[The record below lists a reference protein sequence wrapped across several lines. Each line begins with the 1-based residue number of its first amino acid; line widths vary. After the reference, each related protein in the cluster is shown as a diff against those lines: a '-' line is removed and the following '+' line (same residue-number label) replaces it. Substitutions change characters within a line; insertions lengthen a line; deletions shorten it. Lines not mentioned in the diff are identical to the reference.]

1 MPWYYY
7 AFAESTGAIEEQAAG
22 PRSDMRIDGKV
33 VVITGASEGI
43 GAACAAA
50 FRARGARLSLTARS
64 ETKLRAAGG
73 AGALITAGDITEDP
87 TRRQVVERTLERFGA
102 IDVLINNAGMGMYAP
117 SWRAP
122 MDDAR
127 RMFELNLF
135 APLALTQLVAPHMC
149 ERQSGTI
156 VNVGSIAGKVTLPWF
171 TLYSASK
178 YALGSWTDGLRME
191 LKPYGVHAMT
201 VCPGYVKTA
210 FQSHV
215 LAGQPP
221 EKVLQGKRFAIT
233 PERCA
238 DAIARGVERDAR
250 TVVTPATGWLFIL
263 AERLLPAFVD
273 ARMAAINQE
282 AEAAE

>member
-1 MPWYYY
+1 
-7 AFAESTGAIEEQAAG
+7 
-22 PRSDMRIDGKV
+22 MRIEGKV
-33 VVITGASEGI
+33 VVITGASEGV

-50 FRARGARLSLTARS
+50 FRSRGARLSLTARS
-64 ETKLRAAGG
+64 QPKLQAVGG
-73 AGALITAGDITEDP
+73 ADALTTAGDITLEE
-87 TRRQVVERTLERFGA
+87 TRRSLVNRTLERYGA

-122 MDDAR
+122 MEDAR

-135 APLALTQLVAPHMC
+135 APLALVQLVAPHM
-149 ERQSGTI
+149 RARRSGTI

-201 VCPGYVKTA
+201 VCPGYVKTG

-215 LAGQPP
+215 LAGRPP
-221 EKVLQGKRFAIT
+221 EKVMQGKKFAIT
-233 PERCA
+233 AEQCA
-238 DAIARGVERDAR
+238 EAIARGVERDAR
-250 TVVTPATGWLFIL
+250 TVVTPASGWLFVL
-263 AERLLPAFVD
+263 AERLLPSFVD
-273 ARMAAINQE
+273 GRMAAINKE
-282 AEAAE
+282 AEPAG